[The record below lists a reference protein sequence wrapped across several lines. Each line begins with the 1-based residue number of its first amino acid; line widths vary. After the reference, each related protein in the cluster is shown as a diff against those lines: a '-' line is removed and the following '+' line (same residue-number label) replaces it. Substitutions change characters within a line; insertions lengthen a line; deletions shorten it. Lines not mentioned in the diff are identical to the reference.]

1 MTQSIPGE
9 FLAIDRKSRA
19 MTVCDGIQLRPP
31 DERVGDFD
39 DVVIPF
45 SEECAQMAA
54 SRCIHCPEPA
64 GCMVACPCDNDI
76 PSAMWLI
83 EQGEFLKAAEL
94 YRQTSS
100 LPEVCSRV
108 CPHEQLCQGSCV
120 LAKDEG
126 TPVLT
131 GMLEAYVMDYERVK
145 KGYSIPVAKSK
156 GKKVAIIGA
165 GPSGYGCAEQLL
177 QKGYQITI
185 FESKPAAGG
194 LLTYGIPNFKLPKD
208 IVFQSVK
215 DLEEAGVEIVYNILI
230 GKDKTID
237 DLFEEGYEAVFIGVG
252 AQIDAPLKAEGVDL
266 PGVHLATEFLIRTN
280 VSPDYL
286 PEGLEPITD
295 LGKKVVVIGGGDTA
309 SDALRSSLRLGA
321 EEVTCLYRRTLREMP
336 GGSKDRE
343 MTSEEGANYKFLTQP
358 IKFIPGEDGRLA
370 GVECLRMELGA
381 PDDSG
386 RRRPVKIEGS
396 NFIVEA
402 DTAVLALGYWPD
414 ETISKSTPNLKTH
427 NWGLITTD
435 YKTGATS
442 IPGVYA
448 GGDAATGPDLVVT
461 AMMAGR
467 KAAAS
472 IDKYIQSK

>member
-1 MTQSIPGE
+1 MSQSIPSE
-9 FLAIDRKSRA
+9 ELAIDRKERA
-19 MTVCDGIQLRPP
+19 LTVCDGIRLRPP
-31 DERVGDFD
+31 HERVGDFN

-54 SRCIHCPEPA
+54 SRCIHCPDPA
-64 GCMVACPCDNDI
+64 GCVVACPCDNDI

-83 EQGEFLKAAEL
+83 EQGEFLEAAEL

-120 LAKDEG
+120 LAKDNG
-126 TPVLT
+126 DPVLT
-131 GMLEAYVMDYERVK
+131 GMLEAYVMDYERAE
-145 KGYSIPVAKSK
+145 KGYSIPIPVPNE
-156 GKKVAIIGA
+156 KKVAIIGA
-165 GPSGYGCAEQLL
+165 GPAGYGCAEQLV
-177 QKGYQITI
+177 QKGYQVTI

-208 IVFQSVK
+208 VVFESIK
-215 DLEEAGVEIVYNILI
+215 DLEEAGVKFVFNTMI
-230 GKDKTID
+230 GKDKTIA
-237 DLFEEGYEAVFIGVG
+237 DLFNDGYEAVFIGVG
-252 AQIDAPLKAEGVDL
+252 SQIDAPLKADGVDL

-280 VSPDYL
+280 VGADHL
-286 PEGLEPITD
+286 PEGMEPITD
-295 LGKKVVVIGGGDTA
+295 VGKRVVVIGGGDTA
-309 SDALRSSLRLGA
+309 ADALRSSVRLGA

-336 GGSKDRE
+336 GGAKDRD
-343 MTSEEGANYKFLTQP
+343 MASEEGANFKFLTQP
-358 IKFIPGEDGRLA
+358 IKFIADEDGKLVA
-370 GVECLRMELGA
+370 VECLEMELGA

-386 RRRPVKIEGS
+386 RRRPVAIEGS
-396 NFIVEA
+396 NFSVGA

-414 ETISKSTPNLKTH
+414 ETISKSTPDLETH

-435 YKTGATS
+435 YKTGETS

-467 KAAAS
+467 RAAAS
-472 IDKYIQSK
+472 IHEYIEQK